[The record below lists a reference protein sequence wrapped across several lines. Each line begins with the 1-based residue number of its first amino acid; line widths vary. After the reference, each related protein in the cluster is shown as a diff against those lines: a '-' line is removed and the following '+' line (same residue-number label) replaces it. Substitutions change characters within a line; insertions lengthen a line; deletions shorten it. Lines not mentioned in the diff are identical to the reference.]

1 MNIIK
6 KIWPFSFNT
15 TSAGNLLVKAILYVI
30 ITGIFIT
37 LMSLLGSI
45 KILNIIVFI
54 VSPLFSLYS
63 LLGLV
68 ILLLDYFKIFKGLI
82 V

>member
-1 MNIIK
+1 MNIMK
-6 KIWPFSFNT
+6 TIWPFSFNT

-68 ILLLDYFKIFKGLI
+68 ILLLDYFKIFKEK
-82 V
+82 

>member
-1 MNIIK
+1 MNIMK

-30 ITGIFIT
+30 ITGLFIT

-54 VSPLFSLYS
+54 VSPLLSLYS

-68 ILLLDYFKIFKGLI
+68 ILLLDYFKIFNEK
-82 V
+82 

>member
-68 ILLLDYFKIFKGLI
+68 ILLLDYFKIFKEK
-82 V
+82 

>member
-1 MNIIK
+1 MNIMK

-68 ILLLDYFKIFKGLI
+68 ILLLDYFKIFKEK
-82 V
+82 

>member
-15 TSAGNLLVKAILYVI
+15 TSVGNLLVKAILYVI
-30 ITGIFIT
+30 ITGLFIT
-37 LMSLLGSI
+37 LMSLLVTV
-45 KILNIIVFI
+45 KILNVIVFI
-54 VSPLFSLYS
+54 ISPLVSLYA

-68 ILLLDYFKIFKGLI
+68 ILLLDYFKIFKEK
-82 V
+82 